1 MTFDEAFDLLLS
13 PSHEGGYVND
23 PSDPGGETK
32 FGISKRS
39 YPHLDISALTREQ
52 VRPIYMFDF
61 WGKAGCSAVHPLLK
75 FPLFDFAVN
84 SGVSQAVKTLQ
95 HLITAKPD
103 GLFGP
108 ETLRKASE
116 YDPFFLAIEY
126 QLARLQFMTNLANWP
141 HHGKGWARRIRS
153 NILLTLTEKRQ
164 SAS

>member
-1 MTFDEAFDLLLS
+1 MNFDQAFDLLLS

-39 YPHLDISALTREQ
+39 YPHLDIPNLTREK

-95 HLITAKPD
+95 RLVDARPD

-108 ETLRKASE
+108 ETLRKTSE
-116 YDPFFLAIEY
+116 RDPFFLALEY
-126 QLARLQFMTNLANWP
+126 QLERLQFMTDLANWRA
-141 HHGKGWARRIRS
+141 HGRGWAKRIRT
-153 NILLTLTEKRQ
+153 NMLITLAEAKR
-164 SAS
+164 S